1 MSPSDQALLF
11 VCLRRVLLLS
21 VALSAVAGQNIA
33 EVGGGIDDDVLS
45 HRKVIMISSVVT
57 EVVADEVQGAITELV
72 GGGGVHSVRTIT
84 EVDGG
89 DVVRHRKVHS
99 ITEEDGRAD
108 DDDEV
113 HAITNESVGADGKL
127 SSASQV
133 LYPARA
139 DANTA
144 AADRL
149 IATTMIVMLMVV
161 TSERKKRSGR
171 ATWFSPAA
179 VLTMLLLVVAA
190 SANSSAAA
198 RPLPTAAAAGHNEA
212 AVAAVASETMPVKAA
227 APGHS
232 SCTTDPNTQQPVRC
246 IPH

>member
-113 HAITNESVGADGKL
+113 HAITNESVGADGKVRPVTRSVYFMRIIL
-127 SSASQV
+127 SS
-133 LYPARA
+133 L
-139 DANTA
+139 
-144 AADRL
+144 
-149 IATTMIVMLMVV
+149 
-161 TSERKKRSGR
+161 KKK
-171 ATWFSPAA
+171 
-179 VLTMLLLVVAA
+179 VIDI
-190 SANSSAAA
+190 
-198 RPLPTAAAAGHNEA
+198 E
-212 AVAAVASETMPVKAA
+212 
-227 APGHS
+227 
-232 SCTTDPNTQQPVRC
+232 
-246 IPH
+246 